1 MGINLKS
8 LSSYDNDSMDN
19 SYHYKKIE
27 NYKSSFS
34 ELSNLLNLINNN
46 NENKYDALTE
56 SYKNLVESGTVDALN
71 RSLYTNIDNLKLK
84 LGSFI
89 NYIQEHQK
97 PNNIA
102 LVFYKDALNLHE
114 KFNRSVDSKKM
125 ELALRNNNGT
135 INILSKSYN
144 PEYLKAILDR
154 KSIIEDILFQNVT
167 SRSGDGK
174 LSADWAQNIIND
186 VCKAF
191 SINTS
196 SENISP
202 KKLHY
207 MFLDNIVSDSLNN
220 DTISEKCS
228 IRNYYDAFSSM
239 RCNIETLASIDD
251 NETMVL
257 LKKIISFNYSNI
269 ATNVSTIYQKNF
281 IGTDGSII
289 TDNYVINYC
298 VDTIGTITDIYFMYS
313 ETARQTLINAIEN
326 SNKIIRYCE
335 DIYKNTYPQDFNTTD
350 NATESFSK
358 DLEECSCYLEIYR
371 ELMNEAMYQYNL
383 DTYLS
388 EAKHSNRSPQGRQ
401 PNHVPNQN
409 NGSNN
414 QQQQNQNSNNQPNN
428 NQQNNQNNNNQ
439 QNNQSNNDKQ
449 NSGENQ
455 SNQQQQNQNNNT
467 QQNNQNNNK
476 KKKEN
481 DDGILE
487 RIIDLIRKI
496 IDKIKA
502 LFDRFMG
509 RTREIATANANTKFW
524 NSYRERIRT
533 LDLSN
538 VEVSDWYDYDYDTIV
553 NKSVFVEFDILKPE
567 LKSNEDFGNYI
578 IRQVTGNN
586 NITYS
591 DGDFSNV
598 CKDMYVTKY
607 FDSNNKVK
615 YSGTETSKH
624 TNDLIVLL
632 DDYFARG
639 GDENT
644 TINKSISDDIKKLT
658 AITDKLSN
666 KEFMNQLVE
675 KLEKSNIDE
684 SVSNFDIYSYTY
696 TSYLTETSRLSRSDL
711 SSSEFGVKE
720 LRKFPLDTKKHVLS
734 AVKFFNHVDPA
745 HENELAKNILSKIK
759 KFGIDLK
766 SLLPKNSNNRFS
778 KYIKIKE
785 STGSIEESFN
795 LAKELGLNTLHEI
808 EIDTH
813 GASFDTGDNEDSV
826 QAEYKKLYG
835 VLQARINRYLTFM
848 TKALGARETQ
858 ALAMIKQTIE
868 LYRMVFNV
876 KSNDDED

>member
-8 LSSYDNDSMDN
+8 LSSYDNDIVANS

-27 NYKSSFS
+27 NYRSSFS

-46 NENKYDALTE
+46 NENKYNSLTE
-56 SYKNLVESGTVDALN
+56 SYENLVECGTVDALN
-71 RSLYTNIDNLKLK
+71 RSLFINTNNLKSKLQSFIDYIREHQRSNNTALAFYTDALK
-84 LGSFI
+84 L
-89 NYIQEHQK
+89 H
-97 PNNIA
+97 
-102 LVFYKDALNLHE
+102 D
-114 KFNRSVDSKKM
+114 KFNSSIDAKKL
-125 ELALRNNNGT
+125 ESILNNT
-135 INILSKSYN
+135 DTKIKVLSKSSS
-144 PEYLKAILDR
+144 PEYLHSTLKKKIEIENAIFHYITNN
-154 KSIIEDILFQNVT
+154 SEDCELLVTIQNTTNDIDKILFDSNNN
-167 SRSGDGK
+167 DIK
-174 LSADWAQNIIND
+174 IIYH
-186 VCKAF
+186 
-191 SINTS
+191 T
-196 SENISP
+196 
-202 KKLHY
+202 
-207 MFLDNIVSDSLNN
+207 FLDNVVSDSLNN
-220 DTISEKCS
+220 EKISEKCS
-228 IRNYYDAFSSM
+228 IRNYYEAIGNM
-239 RCNIETLASIDD
+239 RSNIETLNNIDD
-251 NETMVL
+251 NETIIL
-257 LKKIISFNYSNI
+257 LKKLISFIYD
-269 ATNVSTIYQKNF
+269 TIIVPNASIEYQKNY
-281 IGTDGSII
+281 IGTDGNNIVS
-289 TDNYVINYC
+289 NSNLINYC
-298 VDTIGTITDIYFMYS
+298 VNTIGKIADIYFIYS
-313 ETARQTLINAIEN
+313 EMVRQNLIKYIEN

-335 DIYKNTYPQDFNTTD
+335 DLYNSEYPQDFNTTD
-350 NATESFSK
+350 NATQSFSK
-358 DLEECSCYLEIYR
+358 DFEECSCYLEIYR
-371 ELMNEAMYQYNL
+371 ELLNEAMYQYNL
-383 DTYLS
+383 DMYLL
-388 EAKHSNRSPQGRQ
+388 EGKNSNGSPKGRQ
-401 PNHVPNQN
+401 PNHTPNQN
-409 NGSNN
+409 NASNNN
-414 QQQQNQNSNNQPNN
+414 QQNNNNNQSNNNSQQNQNSNP
-428 NQQNNQNNNNQ
+428 NQQNNQN
-439 QNNQSNNDKQ
+439 NNDKQ

-455 SNQQQQNQNNNT
+455 NNQQQQNQNNT
-467 QQNNQNNNK
+467 QQNNQNDAK

-509 RTREIATANANTKFW
+509 RTKEIATANANTKFW
-524 NSYRERIRT
+524 NAHREKIRT

-538 VEVSDWYDYDYDTIV
+538 VEVSDWYDYDYETIV

-567 LKSNEDFGNYI
+567 LKSNEEFGNYI
-578 IRQVTGNN
+578 IKQVTGGN

-591 DGDFSNV
+591 EGDFSNV

-644 TINKSISDDIKKLT
+644 TINKSIYNDINKIKAISDKI
-658 AITDKLSN
+658 AN
-666 KEFMNQLVE
+666 KEFMEQE
-675 KLEKSNIDE
+675 LEKIKKANLNE
-684 SVSNFDIYSYTY
+684 SASSFDLYNYTY
-696 TSYLTETSRLSRSDL
+696 TSYLTETSKASKSNL
-711 SSSEFGVKE
+711 SSSEFGIKE

-734 AVKFFNHVDPA
+734 AVKFFNYVDPA

-785 STGSIEESFN
+785 SVENLEEDFN

-813 GASFDTGDNEDSV
+813 SANIDTGDNDAE
-826 QAEYKKLYG
+826 QAEDKKQFG
-835 VLQARINRYLTFM
+835 ILQARVNRYLTFM

-868 LYRMVFNV
+868 LYKMVFNV
-876 KSNDDED
+876 KSNDNED

>member
-97 PNNIA
+97 SNNIA

-135 INILSKSYN
+135 INILSKSYS

-167 SRSGDGK
+167 NRSGDGT
-174 LSADWAQNIIND
+174 LSADWVQNIIND
-186 VCKAF
+186 ICKAF

-202 KKLHY
+202 KKMHY

-220 DTISEKCS
+220 NTISEKCS
-228 IRNYYDAFSSM
+228 IRNYYDAFGSM
-239 RCNIETLASIDD
+239 RCNIENLASIDD
-251 NETMVL
+251 IETMEL
-257 LKKIISFNYSNI
+257 LKKIISFIYSNI

-289 TDNYVINYC
+289 TDNHIINYC
-298 VDTIGTITDIYFMYS
+298 VDTIGTIADIYFIYS
-313 ETARQTLINAIEN
+313 ETVRQILINAIEN

-335 DIYKNTYPQDFNTTD
+335 DVYNNTYPQDFNTTD

-383 DTYLS
+383 DSYLS

-414 QQQQNQNSNNQPNN
+414 QQQQNQNSNNQSNN
-428 NQQNNQNNNNQ
+428 NQQNQSSNQQNNQNNN
-439 QNNQSNNDKQ
+439 
-449 NSGENQ
+449 
-455 SNQQQQNQNNNT
+455 QQQNQNNNT

-524 NSYRERIRT
+524 NSYREKIRT

-578 IRQVTGNN
+578 IKQVTGNN

-644 TINKSISDDIKKLT
+644 AINKSISDDINKIK
-658 AITDKLSN
+658 IISDKIAN
-666 KEFMNQLVE
+666 KEFMEQELE
-675 KLEKSNIDE
+675 KLKKANINE
-684 SVSNFDIYSYTY
+684 SVSNFDLYNYSY
-696 TSYLTETSRLSRSDL
+696 TSYLTETSKASRSDL

-778 KYIKIKE
+778 KYVKIKE

-813 GASFDTGDNEDSV
+813 SANIDTGDNDAE
-826 QAEYKKLYG
+826 QAEDKKQFG
-835 VLQARINRYLTFM
+835 VLQARVNRYLTFM

-868 LYRMVFNV
+868 LYKMVFNV

>member
-8 LSSYDNDSMDN
+8 LSSYDNDIVANN

-27 NYKSSFS
+27 NYRSSFS
-34 ELSNLLNLINNN
+34 ELSNLLNLVNNS
-46 NENKYDALTE
+46 NENKYNSLTE
-56 SYKNLVESGTVDALN
+56 SYENLVECGTVDALN
-71 RSLYTNIDNLKLK
+71 ISLFTNINNLKFK
-84 LGSFI
+84 LESFI

-97 PNNIA
+97 SNNAA
-102 LVFYKDALNLHE
+102 LVFYTDELNLHD
-114 KFNRSVDSKKM
+114 KFNRSIDAKKL
-125 ELALRNNNGT
+125 ESILNSTGT
-135 INILSKSYN
+135 KIEVLSRSYS
-144 PEYLKAILDR
+144 PEYLHSTFEK
-154 KSIIEDILFQNVT
+154 KIEIENTIFQYITNNSEDYGLLIKIQNITNDISKILFDSDNDNV
-167 SRSGDGK
+167 K
-174 LSADWAQNIIND
+174 IMY
-186 VCKAF
+186 
-191 SINTS
+191 
-196 SENISP
+196 
-202 KKLHY
+202 H
-207 MFLDNIVSDSLNN
+207 MFLDTIISDSLDNEK
-220 DTISEKCS
+220 ISEKCS
-228 IRNYYDAFSSM
+228 IRNYYEAIGNM
-239 RCNIETLASIDD
+239 RSNLGTLANIDD
-251 NETMVL
+251 NETVVL
-257 LKKIISFNYSNI
+257 FKKLISFIYNILAPEASIKYQNNY
-269 ATNVSTIYQKNF
+269 T
-281 IGTDGSII
+281 GTDGNNIV
-289 TDNYVINYC
+289 TDSNFINYC
-298 VDTIGTITDIYFMYS
+298 VNTIGKIADIYFIYS
-313 ETARQTLINAIEN
+313 EMVRQNLIKYIEN

-335 DIYKNTYPQDFNTTD
+335 DLYNSEYPQDFNITD
-350 NATESFSK
+350 NATRSFSK
-358 DLEECSCYLEIYR
+358 DFEECSCYLEIYR
-371 ELMNEAMYQYNL
+371 ELLNEAMYQHNL
-383 DTYLS
+383 NMYLS
-388 EAKHSNRSPQGRQ
+388 EGKNSNGSGSGSQ
-401 PNHVPNQN
+401 PNQN
-409 NGSNN
+409 PG
-414 QQQQNQNSNNQPNN
+414 P
-428 NQQNNQNNNNQ
+428 NNNNQ
-439 QNNQSNNDKQ
+439 QNNQSSNQQNGQNNNDKQ

-455 SNQQQQNQNNNT
+455 NNQQQQNQNNT
-467 QQNNQNNNK
+467 QQNNQNDAK

-524 NSYRERIRT
+524 NSYREKIRT

-553 NKSVFVEFDILKPE
+553 NKSLFVEFDILKPE

-578 IRQVTGNN
+578 IKQVTGNN

-644 TINKSISDDIKKLT
+644 TINKSIYNDINKIKAISDKI
-658 AITDKLSN
+658 AN
-666 KEFMNQLVE
+666 KEFMEQE
-675 KLEKSNIDE
+675 LEKIKKANLNE
-684 SVSNFDIYSYTY
+684 SVSSFDLYNYTY
-696 TSYLTETSRLSRSDL
+696 TSYLTETSKASKSNL

-734 AVKFFNHVDPA
+734 AVKFFNYVDPA

-785 STGSIEESFN
+785 SVGSLEENFN

-813 GASFDTGDNEDSV
+813 SANIDTGDNDTE
-826 QAEYKKLYG
+826 QAEDKKQFG
-835 VLQARINRYLTFM
+835 ILQARVNRYLTFM

-868 LYRMVFNV
+868 LYKMVFNV